1 MGNYFD
7 FRSKQGDQ
15 VIVNIHPKADFREVL
30 QTLESIR
37 FPEFVR
43 NVENIKYAVLELIS
57 NSLRAHRE
65 KQVDR
70 QIMAV
75 FRATDT
81 KIEVEV
87 KDFGGGFDPRCLPY
101 ALEAPPESIDQAS
114 DAFELYQKKHNYLRF
129 GMGLLI
135 TKKTFPFFQVVFFD
149 ENEQPVKW
157 GGGVVVGTVIRV
169 STNE

>member
-87 KDFGGGFDPRCLPY
+87 KDFGGGFDP
-101 ALEAPPESIDQAS
+101 DQDKLHLQVFCGAI
-114 DAFELYQKKHNYLRF
+114 
-129 GMGLLI
+129 LI
-135 TKKTFPFFQVVFFD
+135 TPMLFQKAAI
-149 ENEQPVKW
+149 ES
-157 GGGVVVGTVIRV
+157 GTP
-169 STNE
+169 